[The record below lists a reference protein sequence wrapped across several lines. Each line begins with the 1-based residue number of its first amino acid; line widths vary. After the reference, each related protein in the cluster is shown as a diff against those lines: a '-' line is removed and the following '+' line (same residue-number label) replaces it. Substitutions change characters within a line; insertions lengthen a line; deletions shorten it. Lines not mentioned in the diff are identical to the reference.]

1 MLRTVLLGMAVCII
15 AAGANAAPILSVVG
29 DRDALGTG
37 IPAGELPAGPF
48 DNRSATEAA
57 ATDGSQNTDRATGE
71 SGLTLDNTFM
81 HVWAVP
87 TGMGLAGAVLELG
100 IGGMESNDTDPLTS
114 LLGEDALFVN
124 GALVTEAFAGVNQ
137 GPREDG
143 ILSISLPASVLGS
156 FADRERHTADRP
168 EQQRGPGP
176 SVKSGAGVLRLQ
188 PTDAGIYACCA

>member
-15 AAGANAAPILSVVG
+15 ASGANAAPILSVVG

-37 IPAGELPAGPF
+37 ISAGGELPAGPF

-87 TGMGLAGAVLELG
+87 TGMQLAGAVLELG

-124 GALVTEAFAGVNQ
+124 GTLVTGAFAGVNQ
-137 GPREDG
+137 APREYG
-143 ILSISLPASVLGS
+143 
-156 FADRERHTADRP
+156 T
-168 EQQRGPGP
+168 
-176 SVKSGAGVLRLQ
+176 
-188 PTDAGIYACCA
+188 